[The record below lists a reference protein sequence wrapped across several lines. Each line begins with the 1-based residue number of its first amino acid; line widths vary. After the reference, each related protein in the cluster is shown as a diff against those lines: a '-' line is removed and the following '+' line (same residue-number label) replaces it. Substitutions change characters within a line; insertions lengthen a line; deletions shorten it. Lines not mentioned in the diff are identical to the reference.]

1 MFLEY
6 PKGTGKSRRLPLCL
20 MVCKDADGKRAMPA
34 KGIQK
39 AMRRKPYCRQG
50 KKSLRNGIIQRLHTG
65 NLRIAGQRLIEI
77 KQDVGNGRIRRDNGA
92 FALSENHFVLTVKMS
107 VL

>member
-1 MFLEY
+1 M
-6 PKGTGKSRRLPLCL
+6 
-20 MVCKDADGKRAMPA
+20 
-34 KGIQK
+34 
-39 AMRRKPYCRQG
+39 
-50 KKSLRNGIIQRLHTG
+50 HTG

-92 FALSENHFVLTVKMS
+92 FALSENHFVLTVKVS

>member
-1 MFLEY
+1 M
-6 PKGTGKSRRLPLCL
+6 
-20 MVCKDADGKRAMPA
+20 
-34 KGIQK
+34 
-39 AMRRKPYCRQG
+39 
-50 KKSLRNGIIQRLHTG
+50 HTE

-92 FALSENHFVLTVKMS
+92 FVLSENHFVLTVKIS